1 MTATATPPPPAP
13 VAAPAIGPDA
23 MDMPVR
29 IRSRWAGYTT
39 TARYIVLFALV
50 CMFLLPVYVLLI
62 TAFKDLAQVSPA
74 RMWEWPDSLSLD
86 TYRTVWPK
94 LQDGFRNSLA
104 MAIPAAL
111 ISSFLGAANG
121 FVLSKWRFPGADIV
135 FPLILFGM
143 FIPYQAILIP
153 MRQAMS
159 DLHLLGGL
167 NGLILAH
174 VIYGLPITTLIFRS
188 YFTSIS
194 DELIDAAQVDGAGMI
209 RTFLYVAL
217 PIAVPAFAVSV
228 IWQFTS
234 AWNDF
239 LFGLVLTN
247 PDHWP
252 VTVALNNVAGGQVV
266 PYHEAMAAALLAS
279 IPTLLV
285 YILMGRFFMRGL
297 MAGALKG

>member
-1 MTATATPPPPAP
+1 MTTTATPPAPA
-13 VAAPAIGPDA
+13 AAPETRPD
-23 MDMPVR
+23 DTDGPVR
-29 IRSRWAGYTT
+29 IRSPWAGYTT
-39 TARYIVLFALV
+39 TARYILLFALV
-50 CMFLLPVYVLLI
+50 CAFLLPVYVLLI

-104 MAIPAAL
+104 MAIPAAV

-153 MRQAMS
+153 MRQTMS

-188 YFTSIS
+188 YFTGIS

-209 RTFLYVAL
+209 RTFLFVAL
-217 PIAVPAFAVSV
+217 PIAVPAFAVAV